1 MAGAFL
7 LDIVLN
13 LSHQSRRFMLSLKR
27 LFMHTLYVRLMILLL
42 CITFSVILMQAGSL
56 FLLDYN
62 PNSQNAIVA
71 VNNQQKFW
79 TYQLDIS
86 QGKTPVDFGAVM
98 QVLESSHLD
107 TISPSLAWLEKQ
119 SDPKLSAPFKK
130 LHLAQVR
137 FDEARLHDAR
147 FDQQRS
153 AAIGVIEAYDA
164 LGMALS
170 RDLEL
175 KQSVIALMQLLALVL
190 ILSALGGIALGA
202 RRLLV
207 DRFDALANFIPN
219 EFIKHT
225 EAFDED
231 EFAELE
237 RALYEMSAS
246 LEGYKAETNWFNQTS
261 SERLRRMIRLQD
273 FLFKFVNSV
282 NNTMLSDTALRKG
295 LFSLEKALNVN
306 NVALIFTEDDVNA
319 ERILFSHHKPL
330 KLSEELVS
338 ELQTSSFVRFYGK
351 SSENLKSQILAVG
364 FTSPSGALGILS
376 IEANEDH
383 LFDENETQLLELT
396 AQLLSMI
403 MGFQGREQ
411 EGRRVALL
419 EERSALARELH
430 DSLAQSLSYM
440 KIQIARLQSSSAS
453 NLQVDAR
460 DAIVNQL
467 RDGLDNAYR
476 ELRELLATFRVH
488 MDVRG
493 LGFAI
498 QSAIDEFTQRGNLS
512 ISLDNRL
519 VNARL
524 TVNEEFHILHVIREA
539 LSNIVR
545 HSGATS
551 TTVTLEYQSSG
562 TILVTIDDDGIGYA
576 AQDLNKA
583 KDVNDESKDAAGH
596 YGQKIMKERAY
607 SLGGDI
613 TVLRRRKGGT
623 RVRLVFT
630 PKLPQ

>member
-1 MAGAFL
+1 
-7 LDIVLN
+7 
-13 LSHQSRRFMLSLKR
+13 MLSLKR
-27 LFMHTLYVRLMILLL
+27 LFMHTLYVRLLILLL

-56 FLLDYN
+56 FLIDYN
-62 PNSQNAIVA
+62 PNSQSAIVA

-79 TYQLDIS
+79 QYQLDIS
-86 QGKTPVDFGAVM
+86 QSKAPVDFGEMM
-98 QVLESSHLD
+98 QVLADHDLENISSA
-107 TISPSLAWLEKQ
+107 LAWLDRQ
-119 SDPKLSAPFKK
+119 SDPKLSEPFKK
-130 LHLAQVR
+130 LHLAQYR
-137 FDEARLHDAR
+137 FDEARINNAR

-153 AAIGVIEAYDA
+153 ATVAVIKAYDELGVA
-164 LGMALS
+164 LA

-175 KQSVIALMQLLALVL
+175 KQSVISLLQLLSLLL
-190 ILSALGGIALGA
+190 IMFALGAIALGA

-207 DRFDALANFIPN
+207 VRFDALINFIPN
-219 EFIKHT
+219 EYIKRS
-225 EAFDED
+225 DVDDDD

-246 LEGYKAETNWFNQTS
+246 IEGFKAETTWFNQTS

-273 FLFKFVNSV
+273 FLFKFVRSV
-282 NNTMLSDTALRKG
+282 NNNMLSDAALRKG
-295 LFSLEKALNVN
+295 LFTLEKALNIN
-306 NVALIFTEDDVNA
+306 NVALIFTEDEA
-319 ERILFSHHKPL
+319 SSARTLFSQHRPL
-330 KLSEELVS
+330 KLSDETLS
-338 ELQTSSFVRFYGK
+338 ELRSTSFVRFFGK
-351 SSENLKSQILAVG
+351 NAESIKSQVLAVG
-364 FTSPSGALGILS
+364 FTSPSGGLGVLLV
-376 IEANEDH
+376 EANEDH
-383 LFDENETQLLELT
+383 LFDETETQLLELT
-396 AQLLSMI
+396 AQLLTMI

-440 KIQIARLQSSSAS
+440 KIQISRLQSSSAAS
-453 NLQVDAR
+453 MDAVAR
-460 DAIVNQL
+460 DGIINQL
-467 RDGLDNAYR
+467 REGLDNAYS

-493 LGFAI
+493 LNFAI
-498 QSAIDEFTQRGNLS
+498 QSAIDEFTQRANLT
-512 ISLDNRL
+512 IGLDNRL
-519 VNARL
+519 VNCRL

-545 HSGATS
+545 HSGATM
-551 TTVTLEYQSSG
+551 TTVALEYQSSG

-576 AQDLNKA
+576 PKEIAQAEGMNGETQDTG
-583 KDVNDESKDAAGH
+583 GH

-623 RVRLVFT
+623 RVRLVFA

>member
-1 MAGAFL
+1 
-7 LDIVLN
+7 
-13 LSHQSRRFMLSLKR
+13 
-27 LFMHTLYVRLMILLL
+27 
-42 CITFSVILMQAGSL
+42 
-56 FLLDYN
+56 
-62 PNSQNAIVA
+62 
-71 VNNQQKFW
+71 
-79 TYQLDIS
+79 
-86 QGKTPVDFGAVM
+86 
-98 QVLESSHLD
+98 
-107 TISPSLAWLEKQ
+107 
-119 SDPKLSAPFKK
+119 
-130 LHLAQVR
+130 
-137 FDEARLHDAR
+137 
-147 FDQQRS
+147 
-153 AAIGVIEAYDA
+153 
-164 LGMALS
+164 
-170 RDLEL
+170 
-175 KQSVIALMQLLALVL
+175 
-190 ILSALGGIALGA
+190 
-202 RRLLV
+202 
-207 DRFDALANFIPN
+207 
-219 EFIKHT
+219 
-225 EAFDED
+225 
-231 EFAELE
+231 
-237 RALYEMSAS
+237 MSAS
-246 LEGYKAETNWFNQTS
+246 LEGFKAETNWFNQTS

-306 NVALIFTEDDVNA
+306 NAALIFTEDEVNA

-330 KLSEELVS
+330 KLSDELIS
-338 ELQTSSFVRFYGK
+338 DLQTSSFVRFYGK
-351 SSENLKSQILAVG
+351 SSENVKSQILAVG

-376 IEANEDH
+376 LEANEDH
-383 LFDENETQLLELT
+383 LFDETETQLLELT
-396 AQLLSMI
+396 AQLLTMI

-440 KIQIARLQSSSAS
+440 KIQIARLQSSSAATM
-453 NLQVDAR
+453 QADAR
-460 DAIVNQL
+460 DDIVNQL

-551 TTVTLEYQSSG
+551 TMVTLEYQSSG

-576 AQDLNKA
+576 ARDIKQGE
-583 KDVNDESKDAAGH
+583 DVNGEMPDATGH

>member
-1 MAGAFL
+1 LAFL
-7 LDIVLN
+7 LDLVLN
-13 LSHQSRRFMLSLKR
+13 LSHQSRRFLHSFKR
-27 LFMHTLYVRLMILLL
+27 LFMHTLYVKLMILLL

-62 PNSQNAIVA
+62 PSSQNAILA
-71 VNNQQKFW
+71 VNNQHKFW
-79 TYQLDIS
+79 KYQLDIS
-86 QGKTPVDFGAVM
+86 HDKSYVDFGAVM
-98 QVLESSHLD
+98 QVLGHHHLD
-107 TISPSLAWLEKQ
+107 SISPELAWLEKQ

-130 LHLAQVR
+130 LRLAQVR
-137 FDEARLHDAR
+137 FDEARIQNAR

-153 AAIGVIEAYDA
+153 ATVAVIEAYDA
-164 LGMALS
+164 LGLALA

-175 KQSVIALMQLLALVL
+175 KQSVISLLQLLGLLLVL
-190 ILSALGGIALGA
+190 CSLGGIALGA

-207 DRFDALANFIPN
+207 DRFDALTNFIPN
-219 EFIKHT
+219 EFIKRT
-225 EAFDED
+225 ELSDDD

-246 LEGYKAETNWFNQTS
+246 IEGFKAETIWFNQTS
-261 SERLRRMIRLQD
+261 SERLRRMIRLQE
-273 FLFKFVNSV
+273 FLFRFVNSV

-306 NVALIFTEDDVNA
+306 NAALIFSEDDMNA
-319 ERILFSHHKPL
+319 ERVLFSHHKPL
-330 KLSEELVS
+330 KLSEEIVS
-338 ELQTSSFVRFYGK
+338 DLQTSSFVRFYGK
-351 SSENLKSQILAVG
+351 SLENVKSQILAVG
-364 FTSPSGALGILS
+364 FTSPSGALGVLLL
-376 IEANEDH
+376 EANEDH
-383 LFDENETQLLELT
+383 LFDETETQLLELT
-396 AQLLSMI
+396 AQLLTMI

-453 NLQVDAR
+453 SMAVEAR
-460 DAIVNQL
+460 DGIINQL
-467 RDGLDNAYR
+467 REGLDNAYR

-512 ISLDNRL
+512 IVLDNRL

-562 TILVTIDDDGIGYA
+562 TILVTIDDDGIGYTPQA
-576 AQDLNKA
+576 MDQEQSGNGDVQDTP
-583 KDVNDESKDAAGH
+583 GH